1 MNWHSDTRIE
11 FSNWGGFVP
20 ADILDGTGYWE
31 ENEFPKRWPS
41 FSFEELRC
49 KGSGDLR
56 FHYET
61 LDKLQA
67 LRNLIQRP
75 IIVNSYYRSVAY
87 NTQVRGVPHSQHLS
101 GKAVD
106 TSTWPTLRGQIEL
119 VHAAGLV
126 GFRGIGIYQS
136 FTHLDTA
143 GVRMWV
149 DPSAMNKHLIPTI

>member
-20 ADILDGTGYWE
+20 ADILDGTGYWA
-31 ENEFPKRWPS
+31 ENKFDARWPS

-49 KGSGDLR
+49 KGNGDLR

-61 LDKLQA
+61 LDAMQKL
-67 LRNLIQRP
+67 RDLIQRP

-87 NTQVRGVPHSQHLS
+87 NRQVGGVDHSQHLA
-101 GKAVD
+101 GKAMD
-106 TSTWPTLRGQIEL
+106 TSTWSTLRGQLEL
-119 VHAAGLV
+119 VHAAGMV

-136 FTHLDTA
+136 FTHLDT
-143 GVRMWV
+143 GRKRLWV
-149 DPSAMNKHLIPTI
+149 DQSAMNKHMLPTI